1 MSRLHFRRLRT
12 LAALS
17 LLSCSGAD
25 AAVSLSMSTSNL
37 NPVAGS
43 AAFSYVISVTNDAA
57 GVNNLL
63 LTDELPPGARFLNVA
78 VSGASAGT
86 MQCEGPATGNAGTVS
101 CEAASFPGN
110 AAATITI
117 VANFRADMAGGV
129 RTNQARIAGGS
140 LASAQ
145 VQQTVVNNANAVVSS
160 IENGEGG
167 RVVRKITVTVN
178 GDSAAAFANYNGA
191 LPAGAIIESLT
202 GSGPM
207 RHACHVSPVDRIL
220 SCTARDVPAGIH
232 TVTLAYRVVDML
244 FSDGFE

>member
-1 MSRLHFRRLRT
+1 MTRLLSRRLRT

-17 LLSCSGAD
+17 LLGCGAAE

-43 AAFSYVISVTNDAA
+43 AAFSYVITVSNDAV

-63 LTDELPPGARFLNVA
+63 LTDELPPGARFLNLA

-86 MQCEGPATGNAGTVS
+86 LHCEGPATGSAGTVL

-110 AAATITI
+110 ATATITI

-140 LASAQ
+140 LATAQ
-145 VQQTVVNNANAVVSS
+145 VQQTVVNNANALVTSTESS
-160 IENGEGG
+160 AGG
-167 RVVRKITVTVN
+167 RVYRRVNVAVT
-178 GDSAAAFANYNGA
+178 GESAALLVTYNGP
-191 LPAGAIIESLT
+191 LPAGTVIESLS

-207 RHACHVSPVDRIL
+207 RHACHISPADLML
-220 SCTARDVPAGIH
+220 SCTARNVPAGVH
-232 TVTLAYRVVDML
+232 SATLVYRVIDGL
-244 FSDGFE
+244 FSNGFE